1 MFFSEVGKE
10 SKEKHIWAGITL
22 PNRNPPQ
29 NAPKQSV
36 MHYITV
42 RCPFCITSNNSTV
55 IKFVTKKS

>member
-42 RCPFCITSNNSTV
+42 RCPFLHN
-55 IKFVTKKS
+55 IK